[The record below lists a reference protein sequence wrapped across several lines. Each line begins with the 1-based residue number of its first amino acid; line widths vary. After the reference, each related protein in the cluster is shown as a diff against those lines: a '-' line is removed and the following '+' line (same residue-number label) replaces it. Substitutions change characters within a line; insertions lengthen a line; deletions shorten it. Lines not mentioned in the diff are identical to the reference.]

1 MPHAKLRALQGTTP
15 TNLSTVKRTQ
25 TGVCFA
31 SLAAD
36 DDDDDGDD
44 GEIGEVGSNN
54 FSVSSIGAPL
64 VSSSTLPLLLFAGDE
79 TGV

>member
-1 MPHAKLRALQGTTP
+1 MPHAKLRALHGTTP

-25 TGVCFA
+25 TGVCFD
-31 SLAAD
+31 SLA
-36 DDDDDGDD
+36 DDDDDGDC

-54 FSVSSIGAPL
+54 FSVSSIGAP
-64 VSSSTLPLLLFAGDE
+64 SSSTLPLLLAAGDE